1 MWPGALVGSW
11 GSLAGCERVW
21 CQLGRAAAVLG
32 SLAGPW
38 PAAGCAGGVL
48 VWPGAPGKV
57 PNLGT
62 SGISR
67 DFSERGIFLA
77 PETLRGR
84 ALAVGRGRRLCAY
97 ACVRPRADV
106 ASGEIPAIFSARFG
120 PFFHAEMVGS
130 VAPSYG

>member
-1 MWPGALVGSW
+1 MAGDPGCDPGRSGALG
-11 GSLAGCERVW
+11 LLQRAGLV
-21 CQLGRAAAVLG
+21 
-32 SLAGPW
+32 SAGP
-38 PAAGCAGGVL
+38 CSCR
-48 VWPGAPGKV
+48 PGAPGKV

-97 ACVRPRADV
+97 ACVRPRAGV